1 MNPRKSPSGDG
12 KPFKKFIKPGAG
24 AGKVSGGRKAEGR
37 GEASGDRPP
46 GRGRGDAKDFSPK
59 DRPTRSSRPSTSREE
74 KPVGPRESSRGRRG
88 AAAVPDRYAKK
99 APDKKGGADKPF
111 KKYEKRPNDEG
122 KEAVRPRRKP
132 SPFSVPKVKRDA
144 NDTTIRLNR
153 FLSNAGV
160 ASRREA
166 DRLIELGLVSVN
178 GKVVTELGIRVDPNK
193 DVVKYDDVV
202 LRPERLRYV
211 MLNKPKDFLTTGD
224 DPEGRKTVM
233 WLVKDACHERL
244 YPVGRLDRNT
254 MGLLLF
260 TNDGDLAKRLTN
272 PKSGFPKL
280 YHVET
285 AEKIK
290 GADLDKIREGLKLED
305 GIVKAEEVS
314 LVNGSNYEVGI
325 RINSA
330 KNRVVHRIFEHFGY
344 TIKKLD
350 RVMYA
355 GLTKKDLPRGR
366 YRHLT
371 EQEVSFLK
379 MVR

>member
-1 MNPRKSPSGDG
+1 MNPRKSPSGGG

-24 AGKVSGGRKAEGR
+24 NATGGQRAEGR
-37 GEASGDRPP
+37 GESSSERPP
-46 GRGRGDAKDFSPK
+46 RKGRGDAKDFSPK
-59 DRPTRSSRPSTSREE
+59 DRPAHSSRPSSDRDERPAGSRE
-74 KPVGPRESSRGRRG
+74 STRGKRG

-99 APDKKGGADKPF
+99 APVKKGAADKPF
-111 KKYEKRPNDEG
+111 KKYDKRPDTEG
-122 KEAVRPRRKP
+122 KEVVRPRRKP
-132 SPFSVPKVKRDA
+132 SPFSAPKVKRDA
-144 NDTTIRLNR
+144 NDPTIRLNR

-178 GKVVTELGIRVDPNK
+178 GKVVTELGIRVDPNQ

-211 MLNKPKDFLTTGD
+211 LLNKPKDFLTTAGD

-233 WLVKDACHERL
+233 WLVKEACKERL

-272 PKSGFPKL
+272 PKNGFPKL

-290 GADLDKIREGLKLED
+290 GTDLDKIREGLKLED

-314 LVNGSNYEVGI
+314 LVNGNNYEVGI

-344 TIKKLD
+344 SIKKLD

-366 YRHLT
+366 YRHLS